1 MDIRRKSH
9 KKSHYYYNARTKKR
23 IPKGSPYNQY
33 YNSLRIPPAYK
44 DVEISSDKKSK
55 LQATGIDSKG
65 RKQYVYSK
73 EFKEEQNELK
83 FGDLIDFGRNLKRI
97 RSDMTETLDKCCR
110 NTKNIVSL
118 ECQIALILFLTDKCN
133 FRVGSEK
140 YKDLYKSYGVTTLN
154 GKHLTVRDNEITI
167 KFIGKKGVENINTVA
182 NKCVVKLLKLIKD
195 KNKNKEYLFT
205 YKDELGEDHRVTERQ
220 VNLFLKEY
228 HPSITVKMFRT
239 WTSNNILLRELIKY
253 KRPENE
259 KEAKKILN
267 AAIKKAAELMHHTKA
282 VSKSSYMNNEII
294 DLYLEHNK
302 QFYKILDEFKK
313 SNGSYPTMDR
323 LLNLFLTHIYK

>member
-9 KKSHYYYNARTKKR
+9 KKSHYYYNTKTKKR
-23 IPKGSPYNQY
+23 IPKGSKLNKY
-33 YNSLRIPPAYK
+33 YDSLCIPPAYK
-44 DVEISSDKKSK
+44 DVEISSDRRSK
-55 LQATGIDSKG
+55 VQATGIDSKG

-73 EFKEEQNELK
+73 EFKEEQTELK
-83 FGDLIDFGRNLKRI
+83 FGDLIHLGRNIKRI
-97 RSDMTETLDKCCR
+97 RREMCETLDKCCS
-110 NTKNIVSL
+110 NPKSVLSL
-118 ECQIALILFLTDKCN
+118 DCQIAVILFLVDKCN

-154 GKHLTVRDNEITI
+154 VKHLTIKDNIITI
-167 KFIGKKGVENINTVA
+167 KFIGKKGVENINTVT
-182 NKCVVKLLKLIKD
+182 NKCVVKLLKLLKE

-205 YKDELGEDHRVTERQ
+205 YKNEYNEDHRVTERQ

-228 HPSITVKMFRT
+228 HQSITVKMFRT
-239 WTSNNILLRELIKY
+239 WTSNYILLRELIKY

-259 KEAKKILN
+259 KEAKKIVN

-302 QFYKILDEFKK
+302 KFYKILDEFKK